1 MCRRNKTD
9 QEFPGLHGDGWKA
22 REPEERTRN
31 KTSHELPGL
40 HSDGWRARK
49 PEGRTY
55 RFRCAKPSCDE
66 SLWA

>member
-1 MCRRNKTD
+1 MAQSAKC
-9 QEFPGLHGDGWKA
+9 
-22 REPEERTRN
+22 
-31 KTSHELPGL
+31 SHEIPGL

-66 SLWA
+66 SLWG